1 MTPLGGEARFASA
14 VANRLQ
20 SLGAL
25 TQGDRRAAGYSQ
37 DLVSFA
43 IDGAH
48 GVRALDQL
56 LDIVKNPHNS
66 PEATELPEFSKSVQ
80 NVMSWAV
87 EARSQ
92 LEAVGMYGD
101 IPKTSRCCMYVCMYV
116 CIYMLCVCMYR
127 FMY

>member
-37 DLVSFA
+37 DLVNYA

-48 GVRALDQL
+48 GTRALEQL
-56 LDIVKNPHNS
+56 LEIVRYPQKF
-66 PEATELPEFSKSVQ
+66 PETSELPEFSRDVQDVIAWAGVAHKQLESVQ
-80 NVMSWAV
+80 
-87 EARSQ
+87 
-92 LEAVGMYGD
+92 MYN
-101 IPKTSRCCMYVCMYV
+101 PNMQRHSK
-116 CIYMLCVCMYR
+116 
-127 FMY
+127 